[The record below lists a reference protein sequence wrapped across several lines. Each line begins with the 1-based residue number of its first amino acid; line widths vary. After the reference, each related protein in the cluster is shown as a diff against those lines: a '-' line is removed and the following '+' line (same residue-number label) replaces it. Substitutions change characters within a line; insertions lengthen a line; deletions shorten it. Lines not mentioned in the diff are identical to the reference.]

1 MRNEVALKSK
11 KKAIKILL
19 SEVFFPSMQ
28 ITTEQIKRE
37 LAIIYAKLDIKKS
50 AVASDLK
57 KYGYEM
63 KPIKIVV
70 DGVRKNG
77 FVLW

>member
-1 MRNEVALKSK
+1 MRNEIALKSK
-11 KKAIKILL
+11 IKAIKILL

-28 ITTEQIKRE
+28 ITTEQIKKE
-37 LAIIYAKLDIKKS
+37 LAIIYAKLGIKKS

-63 KPIKIVV
+63 KPTKVVV

-77 FVLW
+77 YVLG

>member
-28 ITTEQIKRE
+28 ITTEQIKKE